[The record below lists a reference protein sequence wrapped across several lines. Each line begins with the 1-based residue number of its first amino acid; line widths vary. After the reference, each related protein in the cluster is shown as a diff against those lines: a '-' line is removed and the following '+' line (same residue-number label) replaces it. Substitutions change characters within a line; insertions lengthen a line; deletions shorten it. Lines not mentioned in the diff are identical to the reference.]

1 MAATT
6 TLAADDGNS
15 RSTVSRRT
23 RIEGEARSFLEAMM
37 ANTHRP
43 HVPGDLAN
51 ARDLERDRAPKPADP
66 SFAGE
71 TPNPDHRS
79 IGEAFGFATPR
90 GYPYPDVATAARRGQ
105 FFGRG
110 PKGYRR
116 SDERIREE
124 ISDRLMVH
132 PDVDASEIEVH
143 VANGIV
149 TLTGIVDNRHEKRL
163 AEYVAEDAL
172 GVDDVDNRLKVHHG
186 FWATIRGERATERE
200 LPVRPERD
208 ATASKEGGRADA
220 ARNAARRD
228 ADAR

>member
-51 ARDLERDRAPKPADP
+51 ARNLERDRAPKPADP

-132 PDVDASEIEVH
+132 PDIDASEIEVH

>member
-1 MAATT
+1 
-6 TLAADDGNS
+6 
-15 RSTVSRRT
+15 
-23 RIEGEARSFLEAMM
+23 MM
-37 ANTHRP
+37 ANTHPPR
-43 HVPGDLAN
+43 VPRDFAN
-51 ARDLERDRAPKPADP
+51 APHIERDGERAPADT
-66 SFAGE
+66 SQTGGMSG
-71 TPNPDHRS
+71 PDHRS
-79 IGEAFGFATPR
+79 IGEAFGFATPHT
-90 GYPYPDVATAARRGQ
+90 YPYADVASAARRGQ

-116 SDERIREE
+116 SDERIREDV
-124 ISDRLMVH
+124 SDRLMVH
-132 PDVDASEIEVH
+132 PDIDASEIEVH

-163 AEYVAEDAL
+163 AEFIAEDAL

-186 FWATIRGERATERE
+186 FWATIRGERPTDRE

-208 ATASKEGGRADA
+208 ASASNEGGRANA